1 MVDQVKS
8 DLQSP
13 EKNYKSEY
21 FYPDIHPIVQKKI
34 AAFREVFMYLK
45 KWYIISGTDFRYV
58 EVSPNIGEFLWINT
72 DKLLWKKPSEIWI
85 SSKQEEIIKQIQSTL
100 DWNMWDAI
108 EFEVKLRETWQLMI
122 LEKITETITDT
133 NWKIVGILSIFEDV
147 TEKKAK
153 DEKEK
158 RQRLLLKEA
167 EEKTWIG
174 SYRADFITGEWEWF
188 PMLSKILWLEW
199 EYNRKESEFFDCV
212 HPEDKEM
219 LFQYFNDIKSWK
231 IKKFDKEYRIIR
243 QSDWEKIWLHWIGRV
258 DLDDE
263 WNAIS
268 LTWIIQDVTDRK
280 NEEKKHR
287 ETIELLA
294 SIING
299 TTDLVST
306 KDTEWRF
313 TLVNKSALE
322 FFWVQESEMLWKTL
336 NQLMWKWD
344 YSLCSNEKE
353 AINTWKTIIW
363 EDVYLNRKWE
373 ERKISTMRWPIF
385 DSEWNVKGIFSI
397 CRDIT
402 DSLQK
407 EDQLKEAQKQLQLRE
422 RMSILGEVIGWVA
435 HDFNNILTP
444 IMGYVEMVLL
454 TQWLSEDIKDSLN
467 TVYRAAVRA
476 RDLVVQLKQMSKNNE
491 IEKIDF
497 DLHEVIS
504 EVFKFLINT
513 TDRLVDKQLLIKKW
527 LHNINWNKT
536 QLHQVFLNLWVNAIQ
551 AMAERWVKDW
561 DFIKVTAEN
570 TIVLKNNNFGIKEWI
585 YVHIAFEDNW
595 CWMSKEVLEKAF
607 APYFT
612 TKAKTWWT
620 WIWLAKVFN
629 IIVENHSWAIY
640 IDSTENVWTKVHIY
654 LPLTN
659 QWENGL
665 IEEKVKMTWWNETI
679 LVVDDEEVISGL
691 LKYMLEGIW
700 YKVIVANNWREG
712 LRIIKSNPDID
723 LVSLDLD
730 MPWMNW
736 EQFIESLPPDIMT
749 KIIVSSW
756 HSQSIKPKLLPRI
769 SWFVN
774 KPFHIQ
780 DFASDVR
787 SVLDEINKDK
797 PK

>member
-34 AAFREVFMYLK
+34 DAFREVFMYLK
-45 KWYIISGTDFRYV
+45 KGYIISGTDFRYV
-58 EVSPNIGEFLWINT
+58 EVSPNIGEFLGINT
-72 DKLLWKKPSEIWI
+72 DKLLGKKPSEIGI
-85 SSKQEEIIKQIQSTL
+85 SSKQEEIIKQLQSTL
-100 DWNMWDAI
+100 DGNMGDAI
-108 EFEVKLRETWQLMI
+108 EIEVKLRETGQLMI

-133 NWKIVGILSIFEDV
+133 NGKIVGILSIFEDV

-167 EEKTWIG
+167 EEKTGIG
-174 SYRADFITGEWEWF
+174 SYRADFITGEWEGS
-188 PMLSKILWLEW
+188 PMLSKILGLEG

-219 LFQYFNDIKSWK
+219 LFQYFNDIKSGK

-243 QSDWEKIWLHWIGRV
+243 QSDGEIIWLHGIGRV

-263 WNAIS
+263 GNAVS
-268 LTWIIQDVTDRK
+268 LTGIIQDVTDRK

-287 ETIELLA
+287 ETTELLA

-306 KDTEWRF
+306 KDTEGRF

-322 FFWVQESEMLWKTL
+322 FFGVQESEMLGKTL
-336 NQLMWKWD
+336 NQLMGKGD
-344 YSLCSNEKE
+344 CSLCSNEKE
-353 AINTWKTIIW
+353 AINTGKTIIG
-363 EDVYLNRKWE
+363 EDVYLNRKGE
-373 ERKISTMRWPIF
+373 ERKISTMRGPIF
-385 DSEWNVKGIFSI
+385 DSEGNVKGIFSI

-422 RMSILGEVIGWVA
+422 RMSILGEVIGGVA

-454 TQWLSEDIKDSLN
+454 TQGLSEDIKDSLN

-513 TDRLVDKQLLIKKW
+513 TDRLVDKQLLIKKG
-527 LHNINWNKT
+527 LHNINGNKT
-536 QLHQVFLNLWVNAIQ
+536 QLHQVFLNLGVNAIQ
-551 AMAERWVKDW
+551 AMAERGVKDG

-570 TIVLKNNNFGIKEWI
+570 TIVLKNNNFGIKEGI
-585 YVHIAFEDNW
+585 YVHIAFEDNG
-595 CWMSKEVLEKAF
+595 CGMSKEVLEKAF

-612 TKAKTWWT
+612 TKAKTGGT
-620 WIWLAKVFN
+620 GIGLAKVFN
-629 IIVENHSWAIY
+629 IIVENHSGAIY
-640 IDSTENVWTKVHIY
+640 IDSTENVGTKVHIY

-659 QWENGL
+659 QGENGL
-665 IEEKVKMTWWNETI
+665 IEEKVKMTGGNETI

-691 LKYMLEGIW
+691 LKYMLEGIG
-700 YKVIVANNWREG
+700 YKVIVANNGREG

-730 MPWMNW
+730 MPGMNG

-749 KIIVSSW
+749 KIIVSSG

-769 SWFVN
+769 SGFVN